1 MLVVNLELKVTPP
14 GNEQQKPLKID
25 VVERTI
31 RLLVLARVFELVL
44 RWDSLP
50 DGNSC
55 DQNDDIVWDRG
66 FPCYFRIC
74 LGWWIFLLHPESQ
87 STGQKNM
94 ASRHYLFGSLSGV
107 GTLSI
112 TAVSIVSNP
121 HFKPHSTH
129 SKLGILRQHVF
140 GPPKMTYTAGGCGLG
155 PLGGFSFPRGGFFM
169 LRSRSVFGRV
179 SC

>member
-1 MLVVNLELKVTPP
+1 MGIHLT
-14 GNEQQKPLKID
+14 
-25 VVERTI
+25 RMTT
-31 RLLVLARVFELVL
+31 
-44 RWDSLP
+44 
-50 DGNSC
+50 
-55 DQNDDIVWDRG
+55 

-94 ASRHYLFGSLSGV
+94 ASRHYLFGSLNGV

-112 TAVSIVSNP
+112 AAVSIVTNP

-129 SKLGILRQHVF
+129 SKVGILRQHVF

-155 PLGGFSFPRGGFFM
+155 PLGDFLFLGVDFSCCGRGQFLRERVAKSFRQWSGLTHTTDTFKNSEEWPLQKNYFFD
-169 LRSRSVFGRV
+169 LHHS
-179 SC
+179 